1 MIKIEN
7 AIANDK
13 LKLLESNLTS
23 NLTAWTYNHNVAYG
37 EGKMQYGF
45 STNVFE
51 DNKVENPS
59 LAVLLNPVKALLG
72 DIDLIRC
79 RVGFIFY
86 SGQQQD
92 EYHDPHVDFEFE
104 HKTSLFYVNNSDAP
118 TVFYNE
124 KYPSKDNKFT
134 VKDVV
139 YPKANTLIT
148 FDGLEYHSSSSP
160 RNPGHRLVV
169 TFNYRGE

>member
-7 AIANDK
+7 AIEK
-13 LKLLESNLTS
+13 SELLLLQGNLTS
-23 NLTAWTYNHNVAYG
+23 SLVPWAFNHNVAFG

-59 LAVLLNPVKALLG
+59 LALLLNPVKNKLG

-86 SGQQQD
+86 SGQKEN
-92 EYHDPHVDFEFE
+92 EYHDPHVDFEFK
-104 HKTSLFYVNNSDAP
+104 HKTSLFYVTNSDAP

-124 KYPSKDNKFT
+124 KYPNKDKKFT
-134 VKDVV
+134 VKDIV
-139 YPKANTLIT
+139 YPEANSIIT
-148 FDGLEYHSSSSP
+148 FNGLRYHSSSSP
-160 RNPGHRLVV
+160 RKPGYRLVV
-169 TFNYRGE
+169 TFNYR